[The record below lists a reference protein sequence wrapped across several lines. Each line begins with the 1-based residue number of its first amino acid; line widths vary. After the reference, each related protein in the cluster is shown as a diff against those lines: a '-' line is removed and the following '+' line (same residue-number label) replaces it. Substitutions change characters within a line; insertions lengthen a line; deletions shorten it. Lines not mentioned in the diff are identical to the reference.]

1 MTEPLKRSR
10 GRPKGSGKD
19 DSTLLAAV
27 ADLLLTESIKPT
39 TAMKRVIRQGVQ
51 KKTILDTAT
60 ASTLRRL
67 QEKWGMHHVALSA
80 EAQARLDARKAKEK
94 EERERQ
100 QRRSHGG
107 GGYLGAIPQMGSAM
121 EELVS
126 RARAWGI
133 SEKDI
138 GAAFPHAGLTGLDS
152 TSAMARAVEAAGLG
166 HLVNGLGG
174 VASRLSSTFP
184 SGLADLAAM
193 NALAKP
199 AQAWETA
206 ALQDGAIQSLKRQE
220 LAALGMG
227 AVDQVKA
234 IRGAAQVY
242 GEYLAHNRAESQ
254 VLGSIRQS
262 WEETREQEAMKKTM
276 PETYDPLTGRYK

>member
-19 DSTLLAAV
+19 DSALLAAV

-39 TAMKRVIRQGVQ
+39 TAMKRLIRQGVQ
-51 KKTILDTAT
+51 KKTILETAT

-67 QEKWGMHHVALSA
+67 QEKWGMHHVAISA

-94 EERERQ
+94 EESERQ

-107 GGYLGAIPQMGSAM
+107 GGYLGATPQMGSAM

-138 GAAFPHAGLTGLDS
+138 GAAFPHAGLNGLA
-152 TSAMARAVEAAGLG
+152 SASSMAKAVEAAGLG
-166 HLVNGLGG
+166 SLVGGGLGG
-174 VASRLSSTFP
+174 SSTFP
-184 SGLADLAAM
+184 SGLTDLGVM
-193 NALAKP
+193 SALNKP
-199 AQAWETA
+199 AQAWDTA
-206 ALQDGAIQSLKRQE
+206 ALQEGAIQSLKRQE
-220 LAALGMG
+220 LAALGVG

-242 GEYLAHNRAESQ
+242 GDYLAHNSAASQ
-254 VLGSIRQS
+254 VLGAIRHP
-262 WEETREQEAMKKTM
+262 WEETREQEAMRNMMTG
-276 PETYDPLTGRYK
+276 TYDPLTGRYK